1 MARTAVVNRARR
13 MPRNSDG
20 SFKKRTRAGRA
31 ANPRRR
37 RRSSHHRR
45 RRNPSTPE
53 SRNSPYASI
62 GYYRSPNRA
71 RRRSSGGSRRRNPD
85 FSLNELTSVVPAAT
99 GGVWAA
105 RWAVK
110 QSGAW
115 EADGPGGALVPGIK
129 QALAIYLAA
138 TFGGDMLG
146 QLLGSDEKGRIA
158 KIAALGYGG
167 DLFLRARFM
176 RDSQF
181 VQQNLSL
188 QGMEQQ
194 SAIGATG
201 TGDSYVDASGNTW
214 VSTSQGWQL
223 AGVGDDDGAYV
234 LVSDNQAQLAGMEAG
249 SAIGGFSNRRG
260 RRHNASSASS
270 FGYA

>member
-13 MPRNSDG
+13 MPRNRDG

-31 ANPRRR
+31 ANPRPRK
-37 RRSSHHRR
+37 RRSHRR
-45 RRNPSTPE
+45 RRNPSAPE

-71 RRRSSGGSRRRNPD
+71 RRRSNRRTNPD
-85 FSLNELTSVVPAAT
+85 FHIGELTSVVPAAT

-115 EADGPGGALVPGIK
+115 EPDASGALVPGIK

-146 QLLGSDEKGRIA
+146 QLLGSEEKGRIA
-158 KIAALGYGG
+158 KIAAYGYGG

-176 RDSQF
+176 RDSAF

-188 QGMEQQ
+188 QGMEQA

-201 TGDSYVDASGNTW
+201 TGDSYVDSSGNTW
-214 VSTSQGWQL
+214 VATTQGWQL
-223 AGVGDDDGAYV
+223 AGIGEDEGYV
-234 LVSDNQAQLAGMEAG
+234 LVADNDGMAGMESG
-249 SAIGGFSNRRG
+249 SAIGGFTNRRG
-260 RRHNASSASS
+260 RRHQSSTGSS